1 MENNKITLVDANGQT
16 IQVDKSDFEMVN
28 VSNKIHDQK
37 FETKVTTFAKDAF
50 KRFCKNKSSV
60 VAAIII
66 GVLILLSIILPL
78 ALPYDV
84 YNSHSKETEL
94 PAKLFNAGTG
104 FWDGTKTYKNMPSD
118 EEGNLLGGSFL
129 PQAIVSISE
138 PYYNEGSSRW
148 EVDVVYDMY
157 EATYGNIVTNINLYE
172 IESYA
177 RAGLLDYDPVTGQIT
192 NISPDCPIIEVISQ
206 SGTSYTCNVCMYK
219 YYGYSSMPRFLFG
232 TTTNGNDLLKYTMVG
247 LRTSLMLAFLIAA
260 VCFVIG
266 IIWGS
271 ISGYFGGNVDLFMER
286 ITDILSGVPYIVVVT
301 LCVLHFGHY
310 MWVFILAL
318 CMTGW
323 ISTSART
330 RTQFYR
336 FKGREYVLAARTLGA
351 SDKRLIFR
359 HILPNSLGTIVT
371 SSVLL
376 IPGVIFSESTLSYLG
391 LGITEGIS
399 FGRILSDNQSKLSTN
414 PVLIMFP
421 AALLALLMISFN
433 LFGNGLRDAL
443 NPSLKGS
450 E

>member
-1 MENNKITLVDANGQT
+1 MENNKFTLVDANGQT
-16 IQVDKSDFEMVN
+16 IQVDESAFEMVN

-66 GVLILLSIILPL
+66 GLLILLAIVLPL

-84 YNSHSKETEL
+84 ESSHPSEVEL

-104 FWDGTKTYKNMPSD
+104 FWDGTKSYENIPCD
-118 EEGNLLGGSFL
+118 ENGNLLSSSL
-129 PQAIVSISE
+129 LEQAIVSKSE
-138 PYYNEGSSRW
+138 PYYNESSDRY
-148 EVDVVYDMY
+148 EIDIVYDVY
-157 EATYGNIVTNINLYE
+157 EATYGNIVKNINLYE
-172 IESYA
+172 IEAYA
-177 RAGLLDYDPVTGQIT
+177 RNGLLDYDPETGEVS
-192 NISPDCPIIEVISQ
+192 NISPDCPIIEIISH
-206 SGTSYTCNVCMYK
+206 SGTTFTSMVCMYK

-232 TTTNGNDLLKYTMVG
+232 TTTNGNDFFKYTMVG
-247 LRTSLMLAFLIAA
+247 LRTSLLLAFVIAA
-260 VCFVIG
+260 ICFTIG
-266 IIWGS
+266 IVWGS
-271 ISGYFGGNVDLFMER
+271 ISGYFGGNVDLIMER

-301 LCVLHFGHY
+301 LCVLHLGHSL
-310 MWVFILAL
+310 WVFILAL
-318 CMTGW
+318 CMTDW
-323 ISTSART
+323 IGTSSRT

-376 IPGVIFSESTLSYLG
+376 IPSVIFSESTLSYLG
-391 LGITEGIS
+391 LGISDGIS

-414 PVLIMFP
+414 PILVMFP
-421 AALLALLMISFN
+421 AVILALLMISFN